1 MRRLRKAFGRGFI
14 EMYRLTGRA
23 WGKAFSVASSG
34 AFYSFGRHTVIQPPV
49 RIGGEEHISLG
60 DYVFVGPGCWLQVL
74 DEAGVDGVAL
84 RIGTGTSFAGDCV
97 VSAALSI
104 TIGEGVLFA
113 RGIYISDHSHAF
125 GDAETPILGQGIDKV
140 EPVVIEDGAWLG
152 ENVVVCP
159 GVRIGK
165 GAVIGANSVVLR
177 DVPARSLAVGAPA
190 TVVREIDLASPEP
203 AP

>member
-1 MRRLRKAFGRGFI
+1 M
-14 EMYRLTGRA
+14 
-23 WGKAFSVASSG
+23 
-34 AFYSFGRHTVIQPPV
+34 
-49 RIGGEEHISLG
+49 
-60 DYVFVGPGCWLQVL
+60 
-74 DEAGVDGVAL
+74 
-84 RIGTGTSFAGDCV
+84 
-97 VSAALSI
+97 
-104 TIGEGVLFA
+104 
-113 RGIYISDHSHAF
+113 
-125 GDAETPILGQGIDKV
+125 

-190 TVVREIDLASPEP
+190 TVVREIDLTSPEP